1 MFYHLQSDA
10 FHAMTSLIAILYS
23 GIEYAERRSLNPL
36 PNHRQ
41 LKFLTNNSF
50 NNQKPLVQLNI
61 PPPPSKRN
69 NSHGF
74 AHWEDL
80 SDGVAVMEGTLILN
94 IYKPQTEPQVFVREY
109 MYILNII
116 TGSTQFLSLINL

>member
-1 MFYHLQSDA
+1 MY
-10 FHAMTSLIAILYS
+10 
-23 GIEYAERRSLNPL
+23 
-36 PNHRQ
+36 
-41 LKFLTNNSF
+41 
-50 NNQKPLVQLNI
+50 
-61 PPPPSKRN
+61 PPPSKRN

-116 TGSTQFLSLINL
+116 TGSTQFLSLINLWGRYIVHQNDAQILNIIPTIGQIQKLVPSHERVILEDTHISKHKP